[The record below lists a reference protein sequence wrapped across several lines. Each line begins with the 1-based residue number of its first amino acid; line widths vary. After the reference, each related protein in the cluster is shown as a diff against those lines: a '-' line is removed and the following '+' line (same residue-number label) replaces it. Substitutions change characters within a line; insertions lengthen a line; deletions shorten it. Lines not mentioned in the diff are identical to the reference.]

1 MSDQLP
7 GLNAELEAG
16 RRRGSPFAGHSER
29 WRVVEGRLDLDAIE
43 VREVGALRSVP
54 SAQPEARFRDLNVR
68 HALQDE
74 PCNRPSIRRITDSER
89 LPAVPMAASQPS
101 LFPLPPSSPLPPG
114 FSYRSEVITPGEERR
129 LLIRFADLPFKEF
142 QFHGFEGKRRV
153 VSFGWRYDFSEHRAL
168 PAEPI
173 PDFLLE
179 LHPKIQAASGLS
191 LPDLAQVLVTEYA
204 PGAPIGWHK
213 DRPFFDDVMGLS
225 LASACNFRLRKPIDE
240 GKWQR
245 VSLRLEPRSAYLL
258 KGAARREW
266 EHSIPPVESL
276 RSSVTFR
283 NLRSRAGTDASFA

>member
-1 MSDQLP
+1 
-7 GLNAELEAG
+7 
-16 RRRGSPFAGHSER
+16 
-29 WRVVEGRLDLDAIE
+29 
-43 VREVGALRSVP
+43 
-54 SAQPEARFRDLNVR
+54 
-68 HALQDE
+68 
-74 PCNRPSIRRITDSER
+74 
-89 LPAVPMAASQPS
+89 MAASQPS

-114 FSYRSEVITPGEERR
+114 FSYRSEVITPDEERR

-225 LASACNFRLRKPIDE
+225 LASACNFRLRKPLDE

-258 KGAARREW
+258 QGAARREW

-276 RSSVTFR
+276 RYSVTFR